1 MIKLN
6 TVDLQFIK
14 KESIAQVFSCKFW
27 KICKNTFLAE
37 QHWTALQII
46 ALSVLLK
53 EELANETVN
62 YDRKTKA

>member
-1 MIKLN
+1 MKLN

-46 ALSVLLK
+46 AVSILLK